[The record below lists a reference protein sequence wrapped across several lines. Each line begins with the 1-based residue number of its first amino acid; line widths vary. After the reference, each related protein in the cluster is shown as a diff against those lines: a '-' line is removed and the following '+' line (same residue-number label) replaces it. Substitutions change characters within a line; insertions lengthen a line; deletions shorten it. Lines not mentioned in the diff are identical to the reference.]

1 MFRAQL
7 LLSTSFVGM
16 WRGGD
21 GEWDSLVHPANLTPH
36 HIDISLF
43 PRNQVRSM
51 GFPQGLI
58 FFCEEKFGHDRLRRN
73 TLEVVGGT
81 LPKGIRKV
89 SIRM

>member
-36 HIDISLF
+36 HIDISVF
-43 PRNQVRSM
+43 PRNQVAH
-51 GFPQGLI
+51 